1 MHSRVQVPKM
11 AENIAN
17 LVDEMHRSRKGK
29 GRGESEEE
37 EEDQDSAAGAEHARP
52 DEGVSRNAMSAWG
65 DMQEGVRGHR
75 QVKRKR
81 SNLDGAFK
89 TPEEASESK
98 TAAVAGG
105 DDGRDEEEWMG
116 PALEVRAGREEDE
129 YDPRLGD
136 ESNPEEDECII
147 DYDARSVAMAS
158 RRYEYE
164 SLHASSGTMLRGVGL
179 GVRVAGEGVESVG

>member
-1 MHSRVQVPKM
+1 MPSRVQVPKM

-37 EEDQDSAAGAEHARP
+37 EEDEDSAAGAVHARP
-52 DEGVSRNAMSAWG
+52 DERIPTNAMRKWG
-65 DMQEGVRGHR
+65 DMQEGVRGDG
-75 QVKRKR
+75 QLKRRR
-81 SNLDGAFK
+81 SNLDGAIK
-89 TPEEASESK
+89 TPEKASEGK
-98 TAAVAGG
+98 TAAVAGA
-105 DDGRDEEEWMG
+105 DDGGDEEEWMG

-136 ESNPEEDECII
+136 ESNPEDDECII

-164 SLHASSGTMLRGVGL
+164 SLHASSGTILRGLGL
-179 GVRVAGEGVESVG
+179 RGSG